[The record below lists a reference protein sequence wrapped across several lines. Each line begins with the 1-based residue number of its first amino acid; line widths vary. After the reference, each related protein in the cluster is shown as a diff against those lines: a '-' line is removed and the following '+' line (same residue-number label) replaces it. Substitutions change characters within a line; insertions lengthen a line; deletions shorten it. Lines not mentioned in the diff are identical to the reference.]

1 MTIETHNKSC
11 EILTRLNILDEEI
24 EKLKRIIKQDT
35 TLWIMEIHESKCCSL
50 NEKINHCGMLPE
62 FLEAILAKYIA
73 ERNKLQKEFDEL

>member
-1 MTIETHNKSC
+1 MTLEKHNKSC

-24 EKLKRIIKQDT
+24 DRLKRIIKQDT
-35 TLWIMEIHESKCCSL
+35 TLWIMEIRESKSCSL
-50 NEKINHCGMLPE
+50 NEINHCGMLPE